1 MQEDLLALCS
11 KVAVLQERDV
21 DTARGLEVARNLSA
35 RIEEAEARGA
45 ELAAKLA
52 AVGGTM
58 PLLTGQVKGV
68 EKKVGGPR
76 AGRHDAAA
84 HRAGQGSGEEGGWAL
99 GWEAGHVYVP
109 RGRYRVFGKLQVGR
123 EHSR

>member
-1 MQEDLLALCS
+1 M
-11 KVAVLQERDV
+11 LQERDV

-35 RIEEAEARGA
+35 RIEEAEVRGA

-76 AGRHDAAA
+76 AGRQAMYT
-84 HRAGQGSGEEGGWAL
+84 SLGEGIEIL
-99 GWEAGHVYVP
+99 VN
-109 RGRYRVFGKLQVGR
+109 YR
-123 EHSR
+123 